1 MRISKRLLPGRRSG
15 LPKHHLSLEGPGVGD
30 VVFGLQAG
38 VDGGVVMLQV
48 DAEAF
53 EFEGGPEDVLVHA
66 VGLFGPWVEG
76 VLDVDRLKSEHR
88 SIFGTH
94 IEGTCLRRP

>member
-1 MRISKRLLPGRRSG
+1 VRICKRLLPRRRSR
-15 LPKHHLSLEGPGVGD
+15 LPKHHLGLEGPGVGD

-38 VDGGVVMLQV
+38 VDGGVVVLQV

-53 EFEGGPEDVLVHA
+53 EFEGGPEDILMHA

-76 VLDVDRLKSEHR
+76 VLDVDFIGGE
-88 SIFGTH
+88 
-94 IEGTCLRRP
+94 